1 MTRKILLIDDD
12 KDIHEHIRI
21 TMEKAGYQVLSA
33 YDGNDGLNKIISEK
47 PDLIILDYMMPEK
60 NGTETYTEFQTHPR
74 YANYRNI
81 PVIMLTA
88 VSQSPKEIKRLLQL
102 GLNAYLEKPF
112 GHRELL
118 NIIENIFVINEIKIR
133 NNELTKAIENAKNF
147 LENLIASCP
156 VAIITT
162 DINGTI
168 TFFSKGAEDIL
179 GYRSEE
185 ILKKPIVSLIS
196 SPNSFQLT
204 MQKNISPF
212 TPMITKEIHLTSKDG
227 RRIPMGTTFSY
238 LKDHNENLLGLL
250 VVGQDLTDQKR
261 LEKEI
266 VEKERLTAI
275 TEALATINHQINN
288 PLTPILGN
296 IQLLRKDED
305 HFQAGHVRK
314 LEIIEANAKKIFDI
328 IQKFNQVTKP
338 LRKQYYGET
347 NMLDI

>member
-12 KDIHEHIRI
+12 PDIHERIRI
-21 TMEKAGYQVLSA
+21 IMGKAGYQFCSA
-33 YDGNDGLNKIISEK
+33 YNGNDGLNKIVTEK

-60 NGTETYTEFQTHPR
+60 NGRETYEEFLTDPR
-74 YANYRNI
+74 YRNYQNI

-88 VSQSPKEIKRLLQL
+88 VSQSQDEIKHLLQL

-112 GHRELL
+112 GHKELL
-118 NIIENIFVINEIKIR
+118 NIIENTFVTNEIKLK
-133 NNELTKAIENAKNF
+133 NSELKKAIENSKNF

-162 DINGTI
+162 DIEGRI
-168 TFFSKGAEDIL
+168 TFYSKGAEDIF

-185 ILKKPIVSLIS
+185 VLGSSIASLIS
-196 SPNSFQLT
+196 PGNNIQLT
-204 MQKNISPF
+204 MLKNINPF
-212 TPMITKEIHLTSKDG
+212 TPMVTKEIYFKSKYG
-227 RRIPMGTTFSY
+227 KRIPMGVTFSY
-238 LKDHNENLLGLL
+238 LKDHDENVLGLL
-250 VVGQDLTDQKR
+250 VVGQDLTTQKR
-261 LEKEI
+261 LEKER

-296 IQLLRKDED
+296 IQLLRKEEE
-305 HFQAGHVRK
+305 HFQARHVKK
-314 LEIIEANAKKIFDI
+314 LEIIEVNAKRIFDI
-328 IQKFNQVTKP
+328 IQKFNQITRP
-338 LRKQYYGET
+338 LRKQYYGKT